1 MRQTSYG
8 IAQVLRGTPRPR
20 DAARFLA
27 KRVVSDTDE
36 PGIGSAPCSRMAGSS
51 GGGRVGA
58 PLGAPGAGAA
68 PRRPGPPGRKGL
80 SGGRGGGAGGGR
92 GGGGGGRLGGADP
105 LKKKKKKQTGEEHMR
120 NK

>member
-51 GGGRVGA
+51 GGGRFA
-58 PLGAPGAGAA
+58 PPVRPPGSSTPPPPPP
-68 PRRPGPPGRKGL
+68 PRGRKG
-80 SGGRGGGAGGGR
+80 SAGGGR
-92 GGGGGGRLGGADP
+92 GRISPSSERKRTPLDP
-105 LKKKKKKQTGEEHMR
+105 THQPLSYSLF
-120 NK
+120 

>member
-51 GGGRVGA
+51 GGGRFGA
-58 PLGAPGAGAA
+58 PVGAPGAGNA
-68 PRRPGPPGRKGL
+68 PPRPRV
-80 SGGRGGGAGGGR
+80 GRGGGWGR
-92 GGGGGGRLGGADP
+92 GERSGGGGS
-105 LKKKKKKQTGEEHMR
+105 LKKKKKKQKVRMEV
-120 NK
+120 K